1 MPLYA
6 GFDLGGTHLKYGLID
21 EGGKIAF
28 SARAESPAK
37 IEELIHLLERIWQDL
52 KKREKQSIRAVGFGF
67 PGIFGLEEQK
77 IFQSPNYPELDNF
90 ALTPALSRFIEV
102 PFCVNNDANMAAFG
116 EFKCGA
122 G

>member
-21 EGGKIAF
+21 DGGKIAF

-52 KKREKQSIRAVGFGF
+52 KKREKIHNFHTGRK
-67 PGIFGLEEQK
+67 PGSSQYKYG
-77 IFQSPNYPELDNF
+77 
-90 ALTPALSRFIEV
+90 
-102 PFCVNNDANMAAFG
+102 AFG
-116 EFKCGA
+116 SP
-122 G
+122 